1 MMVPIDKIECAGYGS
16 WGLCNIYANML
27 RQGKRAPA
35 VVLTKHGDRYRVVD
49 GEHRIEA
56 LRILHQKRVKAV
68 IIEAENK

>member
-1 MMVPIDKIECAGYGS
+1 MVLIDKIECAGFGS
-16 WGLCNIYANML
+16 WGRCKAYADLL

-68 IIEAENK
+68 IVEAENE